1 MKKLISAILLL
12 LPAVALAAGGGT
24 TYPND
29 KANVNYTDKASMQN
43 GAKLFVNYCQGCHSM
58 QYVRYSRIAQDL
70 DLTEEEA
77 SQLILGDGKLGD
89 TMDKAMDPEL
99 AKKKYFGVNPLDL
112 SLAARVRGNDWLYN
126 YLRAFYLDP
135 ARPYGVN
142 NTVFPGVGMPHVLA
156 DLQGLQVKSDELL
169 AAEEVIS
176 MGKARMEELKATI
189 KNPES
194 SAEAV
199 ARAEADVAKIEED
212 IQDAQQDIAR
222 ISSKG
227 NMFTIVEEGDM
238 TPEEYDHAIRDLV
251 AFMAYTA
258 NPVKM
263 KSKSIGLWTMLF
275 LLILLVLAYFLKKEF
290 WKDLK
295 KK

>member
-1 MKKLISAILLL
+1 MKKLISAILFL
-12 LPAVALAAGGGT
+12 LPVAALAAGGGT
-24 TYPND
+24 THPNQ
-29 KANVNYTDKASMQN
+29 KANINYSDKASLQN
-43 GAKLFVNYCQGCHSM
+43 GAKLYANYCQGCHSM

-77 SQLILGDGKLGD
+77 EQLILGEGKLGD
-89 TMDKAMDPEL
+89 TMDKAMDPDL
-99 AKKKYFGVNPLDL
+99 AKKWFGVNPLDL

-126 YLRAFYLDP
+126 YLRAFYIDKS
-135 ARPYGVN
+135 RPFDVN
-142 NTVFPGVGMPHVLA
+142 NTVFPGVGMPHILA

-176 MGKARMEELKATI
+176 MGKARMDELKAAI
-189 KNPES
+189 KDPES

-199 ARAEADVAKIEED
+199 AKAEEGVALIEEE
-212 IQDAQQDIAR
+212 IHDAQLEIAR
-222 ISSKG
+222 LSREGK
-227 NMFTIVEEGDM
+227 MFTIVEEGEM
-238 TPEEYDHAIRDLV
+238 TPEEYDHAVRDLV

-258 NPVKM
+258 NPVKL
-263 KSKSIGLWTMLF
+263 KSKAIGLWVMLF

-290 WKDLK
+290 WKDIK